1 MQTYLKK
8 DHAPA
13 HRGPSAARM
22 PAPSMDAL
30 RAGMALPAT
39 EQPGQRVDLPSQIQ
53 AKMESAFGMDF
64 SGVRLYRSQAVADG
78 GAQAVTQGSRIAFA
92 PDRLDFFSQEGQSLL
107 GHELSHV
114 ASQARGEARGQG
126 FLQDAR
132 LESQADREGAM
143 AAQGESVGPATGT
156 LSAASAVGAAG
167 PMQAKKDK
175 KDRQQTNAPAAPAID
190 DGVADRVDDT
200 EFDPVQ
206 QTIGTGVD
214 AFNAT
219 SEYAGDTLEDLAD
232 DGPTQGV
239 KDFAGA
245 AGDSSFM
252 DVVGKT
258 AAITGPVKSAYDFVK
273 GIQGFNAE
281 DDVMDQVVALASGG
295 GSTLTGAAQGVNEF
309 YEYMDDATS
318 KAVGGGSQA
327 FSGTLGAVNASRHL
341 VRALQ
346 DDEDGDKLD
355 QVMGAGTDLVGSV
368 NDAVQGVSKASKEK
382 WISKDAAGNVG
393 AALQMVT
400 GSAGVGSA
408 IRHGVMADTD
418 DKLAQNSLRKV
429 RSEAQSRTSEEQQA
443 NDTLLDSMLS
453 AQQRVAGVRKQD
465 AVWEGIHGGL
475 DALGG
480 AASFI
485 PVGGTAASIGIGA
498 VQKVTDFIGQE
509 ATGQARK
516 RAREENLGQRHMD
529 LHRELMQKLIEEKKA
544 QTGKT
549 ELSAYELDQCRTL
562 AKHTVNQ
569 HLYGQGV
576 RTNRMAG
583 MQKTNQELDQ
593 AEALMGASGA
603 EGARAAGSLRAAG
616 HAIDDTGHFVSRNE
630 TQAKLNADLGS
641 EDFEATWSSA
651 LSHEDVKRNPVMVA
665 RAKAAAKRKAKADK
679 AAEKQRVKSL
689 SPAEKAAEEAAAK
702 QAKAQ
707 KKADDKRKRREQRA
721 ASKEA
726 RKTAKA
732 AYKADMDSYVSA
744 GLTAAGGDQM
754 SRYDRWKKSNELKK
768 QFKAE
773 NKAQGGARGLENTVE
788 GAASDTNAGFFR
800 KAANWGKS
808 KYLHARRSHDRMR
821 DSMVNDGWDKLSGWG
836 RFKLAA
842 ANPLAWIAS
851 KTASGKAK
859 SNAAQASVDEQHS
872 MDLLN
877 QLMSAGSAAPAAAA
891 QDAAVQV
898 PAAQVPAAQDAGAG
912 GEIMDQTA
920 DPSLLTVGQKI
931 ERYESGQA
939 SNEGVDPSILTFKNK
954 IRHLNSRIRGK

>member
-64 SGVRLYRSQAVADG
+64 SGVRLYHSQAVADG

-92 PDRLDFFSQEGQSLL
+92 PDRLDFFSREGQSLL

-156 LSAASAVGAAG
+156 LS
-167 PMQAKKDK
+167 
-175 KDRQQTNAPAAPAID
+175 
-190 DGVADRVDDT
+190 
-200 EFDPVQ
+200 
-206 QTIGTGVD
+206 
-214 AFNAT
+214 
-219 SEYAGDTLEDLAD
+219 
-232 DGPTQGV
+232 
-239 KDFAGA
+239 
-245 AGDSSFM
+245 
-252 DVVGKT
+252 

-368 NDAVQGVSKASKEK
+368 KDAVQGVSKASKEK

-593 AEALMGASGA
+593 AETLMGASGA

-679 AAEKQRVKSL
+679 TAEKQRVKSL
-689 SPAEKAAEEAAAK
+689 SPAEKAAEKAAAK

-821 DSMVNDGWDKLSGWG
+821 DSMVNDGWDKLSGWD

-898 PAAQVPAAQDAGAG
+898 PAAQDAGAG

>member
-30 RAGMALPAT
+30 RAGMARPAT

-64 SGVRLYRSQAVADG
+64 SGVRLYHSQAVADG

-92 PDRLDFFSQEGQSLL
+92 PDRLDFFSREGQSLL

-156 LSAASAVGAAG
+156 LS
-167 PMQAKKDK
+167 
-175 KDRQQTNAPAAPAID
+175 
-190 DGVADRVDDT
+190 
-200 EFDPVQ
+200 
-206 QTIGTGVD
+206 
-214 AFNAT
+214 
-219 SEYAGDTLEDLAD
+219 
-232 DGPTQGV
+232 
-239 KDFAGA
+239 
-245 AGDSSFM
+245 
-252 DVVGKT
+252 

-368 NDAVQGVSKASKEK
+368 KDAVQGVSKASKEK

-821 DSMVNDGWDKLSGWG
+821 DSMVNDGWDKLSGWD

>member
-64 SGVRLYRSQAVADG
+64 SGVRLYHSQAVADG

-92 PDRLDFFSQEGQSLL
+92 PDRLDFFSREGQSLL

-156 LSAASAVGAAG
+156 LS
-167 PMQAKKDK
+167 
-175 KDRQQTNAPAAPAID
+175 
-190 DGVADRVDDT
+190 
-200 EFDPVQ
+200 
-206 QTIGTGVD
+206 
-214 AFNAT
+214 
-219 SEYAGDTLEDLAD
+219 
-232 DGPTQGV
+232 
-239 KDFAGA
+239 
-245 AGDSSFM
+245 
-252 DVVGKT
+252 

-368 NDAVQGVSKASKEK
+368 KDAVQGVSKASKEK

-593 AEALMGASGA
+593 AETLMGASGA

-821 DSMVNDGWDKLSGWG
+821 DSMVNDGWDKLSGWD

>member
-53 AKMESAFGMDF
+53 AKMENAFGMDF

-190 DGVADRVDDT
+190 NGVADRVDDT

-382 WISKDAAGNVG
+382 WISKDA
-393 AALQMVT
+393 
-400 GSAGVGSA
+400 
-408 IRHGVMADTD
+408 
-418 DKLAQNSLRKV
+418 
-429 RSEAQSRTSEEQQA
+429 
-443 NDTLLDSMLS
+443 
-453 AQQRVAGVRKQD
+453 
-465 AVWEGIHGGL
+465 VWEGIHGGL

-583 MQKTNQELDQ
+583 MQKTSRELGQ

-689 SPAEKAAEEAAAK
+689 SPAEKAAEKAAAK

-744 GLTAAGGDQM
+744 GLTAAGGD
-754 SRYDRWKKSNELKK
+754 
-768 QFKAE
+768 
-773 NKAQGGARGLENTVE
+773 
-788 GAASDTNAGFFR
+788 
-800 KAANWGKS
+800 
-808 KYLHARRSHDRMR
+808 
-821 DSMVNDGWDKLSGWG
+821 
-836 RFKLAA
+836 
-842 ANPLAWIAS
+842 
-851 KTASGKAK
+851 
-859 SNAAQASVDEQHS
+859 
-872 MDLLN
+872 
-877 QLMSAGSAAPAAAA
+877 
-891 QDAAVQV
+891 
-898 PAAQVPAAQDAGAG
+898 
-912 GEIMDQTA
+912 
-920 DPSLLTVGQKI
+920 
-931 ERYESGQA
+931 
-939 SNEGVDPSILTFKNK
+939 
-954 IRHLNSRIRGK
+954 

>member
-53 AKMESAFGMDF
+53 AKMENAFGMDF

-92 PDRLDFFSQEGQSLL
+92 PDRLDFFSREGQSLL

-190 DGVADRVDDT
+190 NGVADRVDDT

-382 WISKDAAGNVG
+382 WISKDA
-393 AALQMVT
+393 
-400 GSAGVGSA
+400 
-408 IRHGVMADTD
+408 
-418 DKLAQNSLRKV
+418 
-429 RSEAQSRTSEEQQA
+429 
-443 NDTLLDSMLS
+443 
-453 AQQRVAGVRKQD
+453 
-465 AVWEGIHGGL
+465 VWEGIHGGL

-583 MQKTNQELDQ
+583 MQKTSRELGQ

-689 SPAEKAAEEAAAK
+689 SPAEKAAEKAAAK

-744 GLTAAGGDQM
+744 GLTAAGGD
-754 SRYDRWKKSNELKK
+754 
-768 QFKAE
+768 
-773 NKAQGGARGLENTVE
+773 
-788 GAASDTNAGFFR
+788 
-800 KAANWGKS
+800 
-808 KYLHARRSHDRMR
+808 
-821 DSMVNDGWDKLSGWG
+821 
-836 RFKLAA
+836 
-842 ANPLAWIAS
+842 
-851 KTASGKAK
+851 
-859 SNAAQASVDEQHS
+859 
-872 MDLLN
+872 
-877 QLMSAGSAAPAAAA
+877 
-891 QDAAVQV
+891 
-898 PAAQVPAAQDAGAG
+898 
-912 GEIMDQTA
+912 
-920 DPSLLTVGQKI
+920 
-931 ERYESGQA
+931 
-939 SNEGVDPSILTFKNK
+939 
-954 IRHLNSRIRGK
+954 

>member
-53 AKMESAFGMDF
+53 AKMENAFGMDF

-92 PDRLDFFSQEGQSLL
+92 PDRLDIFSRAGQSLL

-190 DGVADRVDDT
+190 NGVADRVDDT

-382 WISKDAAGNVG
+382 WISKDA
-393 AALQMVT
+393 
-400 GSAGVGSA
+400 
-408 IRHGVMADTD
+408 
-418 DKLAQNSLRKV
+418 
-429 RSEAQSRTSEEQQA
+429 
-443 NDTLLDSMLS
+443 
-453 AQQRVAGVRKQD
+453 
-465 AVWEGIHGGL
+465 VWEGIHGGL

-583 MQKTNQELDQ
+583 MQKTSRELGQ

-689 SPAEKAAEEAAAK
+689 SPAEKAAEKAAAK

-744 GLTAAGGDQM
+744 GLTAAGGD
-754 SRYDRWKKSNELKK
+754 
-768 QFKAE
+768 
-773 NKAQGGARGLENTVE
+773 
-788 GAASDTNAGFFR
+788 
-800 KAANWGKS
+800 
-808 KYLHARRSHDRMR
+808 
-821 DSMVNDGWDKLSGWG
+821 
-836 RFKLAA
+836 
-842 ANPLAWIAS
+842 
-851 KTASGKAK
+851 
-859 SNAAQASVDEQHS
+859 
-872 MDLLN
+872 
-877 QLMSAGSAAPAAAA
+877 
-891 QDAAVQV
+891 
-898 PAAQVPAAQDAGAG
+898 
-912 GEIMDQTA
+912 
-920 DPSLLTVGQKI
+920 
-931 ERYESGQA
+931 
-939 SNEGVDPSILTFKNK
+939 
-954 IRHLNSRIRGK
+954 

>member
-53 AKMESAFGMDF
+53 AKMENAFGMDF

-92 PDRLDFFSQEGQSLL
+92 PDRLDFFSREGQSLL

-190 DGVADRVDDT
+190 NGVADRVDDT

-382 WISKDAAGNVG
+382 WISK
-393 AALQMVT
+393 
-400 GSAGVGSA
+400 
-408 IRHGVMADTD
+408 
-418 DKLAQNSLRKV
+418 
-429 RSEAQSRTSEEQQA
+429 
-443 NDTLLDSMLS
+443 
-453 AQQRVAGVRKQD
+453 D

-744 GLTAAGGDQM
+744 GLTAAGGD
-754 SRYDRWKKSNELKK
+754 
-768 QFKAE
+768 
-773 NKAQGGARGLENTVE
+773 
-788 GAASDTNAGFFR
+788 
-800 KAANWGKS
+800 
-808 KYLHARRSHDRMR
+808 
-821 DSMVNDGWDKLSGWG
+821 
-836 RFKLAA
+836 
-842 ANPLAWIAS
+842 
-851 KTASGKAK
+851 
-859 SNAAQASVDEQHS
+859 
-872 MDLLN
+872 
-877 QLMSAGSAAPAAAA
+877 
-891 QDAAVQV
+891 
-898 PAAQVPAAQDAGAG
+898 
-912 GEIMDQTA
+912 
-920 DPSLLTVGQKI
+920 
-931 ERYESGQA
+931 
-939 SNEGVDPSILTFKNK
+939 
-954 IRHLNSRIRGK
+954 

>member
-30 RAGMALPAT
+30 RAGMARPAT

-92 PDRLDFFSQEGQSLL
+92 PDRLDFFSREGQSLL

-190 DGVADRVDDT
+190 NGVADRVDDT

-382 WISKDAAGNVG
+382 WISKDA
-393 AALQMVT
+393 
-400 GSAGVGSA
+400 
-408 IRHGVMADTD
+408 
-418 DKLAQNSLRKV
+418 
-429 RSEAQSRTSEEQQA
+429 
-443 NDTLLDSMLS
+443 
-453 AQQRVAGVRKQD
+453 
-465 AVWEGIHGGL
+465 VWEGIHGGL

-583 MQKTNQELDQ
+583 MQKTSRELGQ

-689 SPAEKAAEEAAAK
+689 SPAEKAAEKAAAK

-744 GLTAAGGDQM
+744 GLTAAGGD
-754 SRYDRWKKSNELKK
+754 
-768 QFKAE
+768 
-773 NKAQGGARGLENTVE
+773 
-788 GAASDTNAGFFR
+788 
-800 KAANWGKS
+800 
-808 KYLHARRSHDRMR
+808 
-821 DSMVNDGWDKLSGWG
+821 
-836 RFKLAA
+836 
-842 ANPLAWIAS
+842 
-851 KTASGKAK
+851 
-859 SNAAQASVDEQHS
+859 
-872 MDLLN
+872 
-877 QLMSAGSAAPAAAA
+877 
-891 QDAAVQV
+891 
-898 PAAQVPAAQDAGAG
+898 
-912 GEIMDQTA
+912 
-920 DPSLLTVGQKI
+920 
-931 ERYESGQA
+931 
-939 SNEGVDPSILTFKNK
+939 
-954 IRHLNSRIRGK
+954 

>member
-92 PDRLDFFSQEGQSLL
+92 PDRLDFFSREGQSLL

-190 DGVADRVDDT
+190 NGVADRVDDT

-382 WISKDAAGNVG
+382 WISKDA
-393 AALQMVT
+393 
-400 GSAGVGSA
+400 
-408 IRHGVMADTD
+408 
-418 DKLAQNSLRKV
+418 
-429 RSEAQSRTSEEQQA
+429 
-443 NDTLLDSMLS
+443 
-453 AQQRVAGVRKQD
+453 
-465 AVWEGIHGGL
+465 VWEGIHGGL

-576 RTNRMAG
+576 QIG
-583 MQKTNQELDQ
+583 
-593 AEALMGASGA
+593 
-603 EGARAAGSLRAAG
+603 RA
-616 HAIDDTGHFVSRNE
+616 HV
-630 TQAKLNADLGS
+630 
-641 EDFEATWSSA
+641 
-651 LSHEDVKRNPVMVA
+651 
-665 RAKAAAKRKAKADK
+665 
-679 AAEKQRVKSL
+679 
-689 SPAEKAAEEAAAK
+689 
-702 QAKAQ
+702 
-707 KKADDKRKRREQRA
+707 
-721 ASKEA
+721 
-726 RKTAKA
+726 
-732 AYKADMDSYVSA
+732 
-744 GLTAAGGDQM
+744 
-754 SRYDRWKKSNELKK
+754 
-768 QFKAE
+768 
-773 NKAQGGARGLENTVE
+773 
-788 GAASDTNAGFFR
+788 
-800 KAANWGKS
+800 
-808 KYLHARRSHDRMR
+808 
-821 DSMVNDGWDKLSGWG
+821 
-836 RFKLAA
+836 
-842 ANPLAWIAS
+842 
-851 KTASGKAK
+851 
-859 SNAAQASVDEQHS
+859 
-872 MDLLN
+872 
-877 QLMSAGSAAPAAAA
+877 
-891 QDAAVQV
+891 
-898 PAAQVPAAQDAGAG
+898 
-912 GEIMDQTA
+912 
-920 DPSLLTVGQKI
+920 
-931 ERYESGQA
+931 
-939 SNEGVDPSILTFKNK
+939 
-954 IRHLNSRIRGK
+954 

>member
-1 MQTYLKK
+1 
-8 DHAPA
+8 
-13 HRGPSAARM
+13 
-22 PAPSMDAL
+22 
-30 RAGMALPAT
+30 
-39 EQPGQRVDLPSQIQ
+39 
-53 AKMESAFGMDF
+53 
-64 SGVRLYRSQAVADG
+64 
-78 GAQAVTQGSRIAFA
+78 
-92 PDRLDFFSQEGQSLL
+92 
-107 GHELSHV
+107 
-114 ASQARGEARGQG
+114 
-126 FLQDAR
+126 
-132 LESQADREGAM
+132 
-143 AAQGESVGPATGT
+143 
-156 LSAASAVGAAG
+156 
-167 PMQAKKDK
+167 
-175 KDRQQTNAPAAPAID
+175 
-190 DGVADRVDDT
+190 
-200 EFDPVQ
+200 
-206 QTIGTGVD
+206 
-214 AFNAT
+214 
-219 SEYAGDTLEDLAD
+219 
-232 DGPTQGV
+232 
-239 KDFAGA
+239 
-245 AGDSSFM
+245 
-252 DVVGKT
+252 
-258 AAITGPVKSAYDFVK
+258 
-273 GIQGFNAE
+273 
-281 DDVMDQVVALASGG
+281 
-295 GSTLTGAAQGVNEF
+295 
-309 YEYMDDATS
+309 
-318 KAVGGGSQA
+318 
-327 FSGTLGAVNASRHL
+327 
-341 VRALQ
+341 
-346 DDEDGDKLD
+346 
-355 QVMGAGTDLVGSV
+355 
-368 NDAVQGVSKASKEK
+368 
-382 WISKDAAGNVG
+382 
-393 AALQMVT
+393 
-400 GSAGVGSA
+400 
-408 IRHGVMADTD
+408 
-418 DKLAQNSLRKV
+418 
-429 RSEAQSRTSEEQQA
+429 
-443 NDTLLDSMLS
+443 
-453 AQQRVAGVRKQD
+453 
-465 AVWEGIHGGL
+465 
-475 DALGG
+475 
-480 AASFI
+480 
-485 PVGGTAASIGIGA
+485 
-498 VQKVTDFIGQE
+498 
-509 ATGQARK
+509 
-516 RAREENLGQRHMD
+516 
-529 LHRELMQKLIEEKKA
+529 
-544 QTGKT
+544 
-549 ELSAYELDQCRTL
+549 
-562 AKHTVNQ
+562 
-569 HLYGQGV
+569 
-576 RTNRMAG
+576 

-821 DSMVNDGWDKLSGWG
+821 DSMVNDGWDKLSGWD

-898 PAAQVPAAQDAGAG
+898 PAAQDAGAG